1 MNVIQYGM
9 RRNDMPIIYNEK
21 TREFHLYNQ
30 EISYII
36 KILDNDQPGQL
47 YYGKRL
53 THREDFSHLFEYAMR
68 DMSPYAFEG
77 NSTFSLEN
85 NKQEYPTFG
94 RGDMRFPAYEIER
107 ENGSHVGEFVYKEH
121 KIYNGKPKLEGLPA
135 TYVESDD
142 EALTLELVLE
152 DTSIN
157 TRIVLLYTI
166 YEAFPVIAR
175 SVRFEC
181 DSDEKITLL
190 SAMSACV
197 DLPDKDYEMI
207 DLAGVWARE
216 RYVRRHKLDY
226 GIQSIYSMRGC
237 SSYQFN
243 PFLALARENADEFQ
257 GQVYGFSLVYSGN
270 FLAQTEVD
278 NYDTARVLMGIH
290 PNGFKWT
297 LGKGESFQTPEM
309 VMVYSEAGL
318 NGMSQTFHKLYRTRL
333 ARGTWRDK
341 VRPILINSWEAFY
354 FDFDAPKLLGLADAA
369 ADLGMELFVL
379 DDGWFGKR
387 DDSTSSLGDWY
398 PNEEKLK
405 GTLKELAEKI
415 NAKGLKFGLW
425 IEPEMTNKDSDLYRA
440 HPDWLLAEQGK
451 RICHSRTQYVL
462 DFSKK
467 EVREYIGDMLENLLA
482 EVPVSYIKWDMN
494 RTFSEVF
501 SNGNDREYQGKVCHK
516 YILGVYEL
524 YERLTSRFPHVLFES
539 CASGG
544 ARFDPGMLY
553 YAPQGWTS
561 DDTDALERLKIQ
573 YGTSMVYPVSCMGSH
588 VSASP
593 NHQTNRVTPLETRAD
608 VAYFGTFGYELD
620 LLKLGEED
628 KAEIRRQI
636 AFMKEK
642 RDLIQKGTFYRLK
655 SPFEGN
661 ETAWMIVSE
670 DQKKALVGY
679 YRVMQPVNVGFKR
692 LKLKGL
698 KEDTCYKVSGYAYDC
713 YGDELMQ
720 VGMIL
725 SDSASGVWKKG
736 VNDKGDFQAEVFEIV
751 AV

>member
-1 MNVIQYGM
+1 
-9 RRNDMPIIYNEK
+9 MPIIYNEK

-53 THREDFSHLFEYAMR
+53 TYREDFSHLFEYAMR

-85 NKQEYPTFG
+85 IKQEYPTFG
-94 RGDMRFPAYEIER
+94 CGDMRFPAYEIER
-107 ENGSHVGEFVYKEH
+107 ENGSHVVEFVYKEH

-142 EALTLELVLE
+142 EAQTLELVLE

-216 RYVRRHKLDY
+216 RHVRRHKLDY

-297 LGKGESFQTPEM
+297 LEKGESFQTPEM

-354 FDFDAPKLLGLADAA
+354 FDFDEPKLLGLADVA

-440 HPDWLLAEQGK
+440 HPDWILAEQGK

-561 DDTDALERLKIQ
+561 DDTDAIERLKIQ

>member
-1 MNVIQYGM
+1 
-9 RRNDMPIIYNEK
+9 MPIIYNEK

-85 NKQEYPTFG
+85 IKQEYPTFG
-94 RGDMRFPAYEIER
+94 CGDMRFPAYEIER
-107 ENGSHVGEFVYKEH
+107 ENGSHVVEFVYKEH

-142 EALTLELVLE
+142 EAQTLELVLE

-318 NGMSQTFHKLYRTRL
+318 NGMSQTFRTRL

-561 DDTDALERLKIQ
+561 DDTDAIERLKIQ

-593 NHQTNRVTPLETRAD
+593 NHQTNRVTPIETRAD

>member
-1 MNVIQYGM
+1 
-9 RRNDMPIIYNEK
+9 MPIIYNEK

-85 NKQEYPTFG
+85 IKQEYPTFG
-94 RGDMRFPAYEIER
+94 CGDMRFPAYEIER
-107 ENGSHVGEFVYKEH
+107 ENGSHGVEFVYKEH

-142 EALTLELVLE
+142 EAQTLELVLE

-216 RYVRRHKLDY
+216 RHVRRHKLDY

-561 DDTDALERLKIQ
+561 DDTDAIERLKIQ

-593 NHQTNRVTPLETRAD
+593 NHQTNRVTPIETRAD

>member
-1 MNVIQYGM
+1 
-9 RRNDMPIIYNEK
+9 
-21 TREFHLYNQ
+21 
-30 EISYII
+30 
-36 KILDNDQPGQL
+36 
-47 YYGKRL
+47 
-53 THREDFSHLFEYAMR
+53 
-68 DMSPYAFEG
+68 
-77 NSTFSLEN
+77 
-85 NKQEYPTFG
+85 
-94 RGDMRFPAYEIER
+94 
-107 ENGSHVGEFVYKEH
+107 
-121 KIYNGKPKLEGLPA
+121 
-135 TYVESDD
+135 
-142 EALTLELVLE
+142 
-152 DTSIN
+152 
-157 TRIVLLYTI
+157 
-166 YEAFPVIAR
+166 
-175 SVRFEC
+175 
-181 DSDEKITLL
+181 
-190 SAMSACV
+190 
-197 DLPDKDYEMI
+197 
-207 DLAGVWARE
+207 
-216 RYVRRHKLDY
+216 
-226 GIQSIYSMRGC
+226 
-237 SSYQFN
+237 
-243 PFLALARENADEFQ
+243 
-257 GQVYGFSLVYSGN
+257 
-270 FLAQTEVD
+270 
-278 NYDTARVLMGIH
+278 
-290 PNGFKWT
+290 
-297 LGKGESFQTPEM
+297 
-309 VMVYSEAGL
+309 
-318 NGMSQTFHKLYRTRL
+318 
-333 ARGTWRDK
+333 
-341 VRPILINSWEAFY
+341 
-354 FDFDAPKLLGLADAA
+354 
-369 ADLGMELFVL
+369 
-379 DDGWFGKR
+379 
-387 DDSTSSLGDWY
+387 
-398 PNEEKLK
+398 
-405 GTLKELAEKI
+405 
-415 NAKGLKFGLW
+415 
-425 IEPEMTNKDSDLYRA
+425 MTNKDSDLYRA

-561 DDTDALERLKIQ
+561 DDTDAIERLKIQ

-593 NHQTNRVTPLETRAD
+593 NHQTNRVTPIKTRAD
-608 VAYFGTFGYELD
+608 VAYFGTFGYEFD
-620 LLKLGEED
+620 LLKLSEEE
-628 KAEIRRQI
+628 KEEIRRQI

-642 RDLIQKGTFYRLK
+642 RELIQKGIFYRLK

-698 KEDTCYKVSGYAYDC
+698 KEDICYKVSGYDYDC

>member
-1 MNVIQYGM
+1 
-9 RRNDMPIIYNEK
+9 MPIIYNEK

-85 NKQEYPTFG
+85 IKQEYPTFG
-94 RGDMRFPAYEIER
+94 CGDMRFPAYEIER
-107 ENGSHVGEFVYKEH
+107 ENGSHVVEFVYKEH

-142 EALTLELVLE
+142 EAQTLELVLE

-369 ADLGMELFVL
+369 ADLGIELFVL

-405 GTLKELAEKI
+405 GTLKDLAEKI

-561 DDTDALERLKIQ
+561 DDTDAIERLKIQ

-593 NHQTNRVTPLETRAD
+593 NHQTNRVTPIETRAD

-698 KEDTCYKVSGYAYDC
+698 KEDTCYKVSGYDYDC

>member
-1 MNVIQYGM
+1 M
-9 RRNDMPIIYNEK
+9 
-21 TREFHLYNQ
+21 
-30 EISYII
+30 
-36 KILDNDQPGQL
+36 
-47 YYGKRL
+47 
-53 THREDFSHLFEYAMR
+53 
-68 DMSPYAFEG
+68 
-77 NSTFSLEN
+77 
-85 NKQEYPTFG
+85 
-94 RGDMRFPAYEIER
+94 
-107 ENGSHVGEFVYKEH
+107 
-121 KIYNGKPKLEGLPA
+121 
-135 TYVESDD
+135 
-142 EALTLELVLE
+142 
-152 DTSIN
+152 
-157 TRIVLLYTI
+157 
-166 YEAFPVIAR
+166 
-175 SVRFEC
+175 
-181 DSDEKITLL
+181 
-190 SAMSACV
+190 
-197 DLPDKDYEMI
+197 
-207 DLAGVWARE
+207 
-216 RYVRRHKLDY
+216 
-226 GIQSIYSMRGC
+226 
-237 SSYQFN
+237 
-243 PFLALARENADEFQ
+243 
-257 GQVYGFSLVYSGN
+257 
-270 FLAQTEVD
+270 
-278 NYDTARVLMGIH
+278 
-290 PNGFKWT
+290 
-297 LGKGESFQTPEM
+297 
-309 VMVYSEAGL
+309 
-318 NGMSQTFHKLYRTRL
+318 
-333 ARGTWRDK
+333 
-341 VRPILINSWEAFY
+341 
-354 FDFDAPKLLGLADAA
+354 
-369 ADLGMELFVL
+369 

-561 DDTDALERLKIQ
+561 DDTDAIERLKIQ

-642 RDLIQKGTFYRLK
+642 RDLIQKGTFYQQIGRA
-655 SPFEGN
+655 SCRE
-661 ETAWMIVSE
+661 
-670 DQKKALVGY
+670 
-679 YRVMQPVNVGFKR
+679 RV
-692 LKLKGL
+692 
-698 KEDTCYKVSGYAYDC
+698 
-713 YGDELMQ
+713 
-720 VGMIL
+720 
-725 SDSASGVWKKG
+725 
-736 VNDKGDFQAEVFEIV
+736 
-751 AV
+751 

>member
-1 MNVIQYGM
+1 
-9 RRNDMPIIYNEK
+9 MPIIYNEK

-85 NKQEYPTFG
+85 IKQEYPTFG
-94 RGDMRFPAYEIER
+94 CGDMRFPAYEIER
-107 ENGSHVGEFVYKEH
+107 ENGSHVVEFVYKEH

-142 EALTLELVLE
+142 EAQTLELVLE

-561 DDTDALERLKIQ
+561 DDTDAIERLKIQ

-670 DQKKALVGY
+670 DQKQALVGY